1 MTDKSQNFNKPDLGI
16 ETPSASASARS
27 LGIDCQNF
35 NKPDLKGRN

>member
-27 LGIDCQNF
+27 QALMSE
-35 NKPDLKGRN
+35 L